1 MLRKISDIIYKI
13 SGYFVELALMAIVVL
28 VFLQVI
34 SRYVFQFSIDWAQE
48 LTVYLLIW
56 MVFMGCSMGM
66 RDNQVVSLTLVTDQ
80 LPRIAQEL
88 LKIVVNLLLI
98 FFFVVCTIGNVEII
112 QFAMNR
118 ISPVLK
124 IKMGYISA
132 AFSVSAVIM
141 SYNCLLAI
149 GDTVKGLFGKNQK
162 EVPAE

>member
-1 MLRKISDIIYKI
+1 
-13 SGYFVELALMAIVVL
+13 MAIVVL

-132 AFSVSAVIM
+132 AFSVSA
-141 SYNCLLAI
+141 
-149 GDTVKGLFGKNQK
+149 GDHVL
-162 EVPAE
+162 